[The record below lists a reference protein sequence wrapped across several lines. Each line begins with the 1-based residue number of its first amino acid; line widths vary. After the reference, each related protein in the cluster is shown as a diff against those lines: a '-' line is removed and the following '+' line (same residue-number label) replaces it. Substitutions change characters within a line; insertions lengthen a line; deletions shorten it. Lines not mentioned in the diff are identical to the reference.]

1 MITFEYLK
9 QLNDSG
15 ELPKNFT
22 DEELRKI
29 VEAESMVCGF
39 GCSFC
44 PMAQFE
50 MGSQVS
56 VSNIEKSE
64 KLDYNMKINTD
75 EKGESNDEI

>member
-50 MGSQVS
+50 MG
-56 VSNIEKSE
+56 NITPIPVDIENKKQDSE
-64 KLDYNMKINTD
+64 KPINT
-75 EKGESNDEI
+75 EKGDNDGNS